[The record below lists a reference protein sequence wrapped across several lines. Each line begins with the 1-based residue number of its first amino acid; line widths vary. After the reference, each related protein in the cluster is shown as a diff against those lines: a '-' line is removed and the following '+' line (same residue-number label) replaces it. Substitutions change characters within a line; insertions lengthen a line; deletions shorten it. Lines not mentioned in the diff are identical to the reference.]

1 MKIAFLR
8 KYDQPPIDWIPA
20 AVAEAGFEFVDCQP
34 ETPQEVADVAAD
46 ADIVW
51 DMGGVSMITAEIMPQ
66 FERCGAIIRGGT
78 GTDNIPVAEAT
89 EMGII
94 VANTPTAPVQGAAE
108 HTIGLIL
115 AMTRQIGRGDREIRA
130 GGWVED
136 VPMPTL
142 VRGSTIGLVGFGRI
156 PRGVAARL
164 QSFGAELVAYD
175 PMVEPAVMAE
185 LDVRSVSFEELLVQS
200 DVVSLHV
207 PLLETTHHLISE
219 TELERM
225 KPTSILINTARG
237 GIVDSFALAKALQ
250 DGTIAG
256 AAVDVLE
263 EEPATADDPLVG
275 LPNIVITPHN
285 ASRHAELLNDFC
297 LLAMQMVIDLS
308 QCKWPASYVNPE
320 VVPRWDM
327 AER

>member
-1 MKIAFLR
+1 MKIVLLR
-8 KYDQPPIDWIPA
+8 KDDQSPIDWVPVA
-20 AVAEAGFEFVDCQP
+20 AAEAGFEFVDCQP
-34 ETPQEVADVAAD
+34 RTPQEVADVAAD

-66 FERCGAIIRGGT
+66 LNRCGAIIRAGS

-94 VANTPTAPVQGAAE
+94 VANTPAGPALGVSE
-108 HTIGLIL
+108 HAIGLIL
-115 AMTRQIGRGDREIRA
+115 AMTHQIARSDREVRA
-130 GGWVED
+130 GGWD
-136 VPMPTL
+136 VGVPVPTL
-142 VRGSTIGLVGFGRI
+142 VHGSTIGLVGFGHI

-164 QSFGAELVAYD
+164 QPFGAELLAYD
-175 PMVEPAVMAE
+175 PVVEPAVMAE

-207 PLLETTHHLISE
+207 PLLETTYHLIGE
-219 TELERM
+219 TELKSM

-237 GIVDSFALAKALQ
+237 PVVDSRALAKALQ
-250 DGTIAG
+250 NGTIAG

-263 EEPATADDPLVG
+263 EEPAAADDPLVG
-275 LPNIVITPHN
+275 LPNVVITPHN
-285 ASRHAELLNDFC
+285 GSSHAMLLDDFSR
-297 LLAMQMVIDLS
+297 LALQTAIDLS
-308 QCKWPASYVNPE
+308 QYKWPVSYVNPE

-327 AER
+327 PKR